1 VTRAVAGAGAATYSR
16 FAMASS
22 SDPLAIGT
30 PAPDF
35 ALPDVRTGATVRLA
49 DVAAAPAL
57 LVAWICNHCP
67 YVKHVRAGLA
77 DFARTYTARG
87 LAVIAISSNDA
98 VRYPDDAPDRLAA
111 EADAAGFVFPVLFDR
126 SQAVA
131 RAYQAAATPEFYLFD
146 GARTLVYHGR
156 FDGSRPGSGVPVT
169 GDELAAAVE
178 AVLAGAPVPH
188 RGLAAI
194 GCGIKWTPGPA

>member
-1 VTRAVAGAGAATYSR
+1 
-16 FAMASS
+16 MAFSS
-22 SDPLAIGT
+22 EPLAIGT

-35 ALPDVRTGATVRLA
+35 ALPDVRTGATVHLA

-57 LVAWICNHCP
+57 LVVWMCNHCP

-77 DFARTYTARG
+77 AFARTYGARG

-111 EADAAGFVFPVLFDR
+111 EADAAGFGFPVLYDE

-131 RAYQAAATPEFYLFD
+131 RAYRAAATPELYLFD
-146 GARTLVYHGR
+146 RARRLAYHGR

-169 GDELAAAVE
+169 GDELAAAVD
-178 AVLAGAPVPH
+178 AVLAGSPAPRP
-188 RGLAAI
+188 GLAAI
-194 GCGIKWTPGPA
+194 GCGIKWKTGPA